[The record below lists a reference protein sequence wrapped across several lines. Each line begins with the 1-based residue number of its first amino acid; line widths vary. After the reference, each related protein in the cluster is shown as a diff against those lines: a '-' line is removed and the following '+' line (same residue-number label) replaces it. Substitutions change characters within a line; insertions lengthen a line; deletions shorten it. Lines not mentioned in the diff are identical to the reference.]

1 MCFTVLQLVNM
12 KKGFMKMEKSSGLPV
27 EVHASSVYA
36 RWNTHLEWKE
46 LYSIQF
52 QARIIN

>member
-1 MCFTVLQLVNM
+1 M

-36 RWNTHLEWKE
+36 RLITLKSEQSYCQLRFK
-46 LYSIQF
+46 QG
-52 QARIIN
+52 